1 MESSLG
7 PTIGEAIASSKRRTE
22 FAKATRVMSTFC
34 WTDGADLPFRHR
46 LLAAIRRCQPS
57 ILRILIVA
65 GVAMGPV
72 ATARAQT
79 FANGLSAF
87 NVGDYTA
94 AYSIWLSLAE
104 QGDANSQ
111 SSIGYL
117 FYEGK
122 GVRQDS
128 KIAARWY
135 YLAASQG
142 EPTAQSFLC
151 EMHLRGD
158 GVPRD
163 LSLSLMW
170 CELSIEGG
178 EKRGIA
184 TRERVLAQMTE
195 AQRDI
200 AWNLAAQW
208 REGRASAKASPA
220 NGMKMFTYDDRQ

>member
-1 MESSLG
+1 MTIFRWTRSGGMSL
-7 PTIGEAIASSKRRTE
+7 
-22 FAKATRVMSTFC
+22 
-34 WTDGADLPFRHR
+34 RHH
-46 LLAAIRRCQPS
+46 LMAAVRRCWPS
-57 ILRILIVA
+57 ILRTLIVA
-65 GVAMGPV
+65 GVATAST
-72 ATARAQT
+72 ATARAGT

-87 NVGDYTA
+87 NIGDYAA
-94 AYSIWLSLAE
+94 AYSIWLPLAE

-111 SSIGYL
+111 SSLGYL
-117 FYEGK
+117 FHEGK

-128 KIAARWY
+128 KAAAKWY
-135 YLAASQG
+135 YLAANQG

-184 TRERVLAQMTE
+184 TRERVLSQMTE
-195 AQRDI
+195 VERDR
-200 AWNLAAQW
+200 AWKLVAQW
-208 REGRASAKASPA
+208 REDRAAAEASTAQA
-220 NGMKMFTYDDRQ
+220 NGMKPFAHADRR

>member
-1 MESSLG
+1 M
-7 PTIGEAIASSKRRTE
+7 T
-22 FAKATRVMSTFC
+22 TFG
-34 WTDGADLPFRHR
+34 WTGSAELSFRHR
-46 LLAAIRRCQPS
+46 LLAVIRRCQPS
-57 ILRILIVA
+57 ILRTLIVA
-65 GVAMGPV
+65 GVAMASV
-72 ATARAQT
+72 ATARAET

-87 NVGDYTA
+87 NIGDYAA
-94 AYSIWLSLAE
+94 AYSIWLPLAE

-117 FYEGK
+117 FHEGK

-128 KIAARWY
+128 KTAARWY
-135 YLAASQG
+135 YLAANQG

-184 TRERVLAQMTE
+184 TRERVLSQMTE
-195 AQRDI
+195 AQRNV
-200 AWNLAAQW
+200 AWKLVAQW

-220 NGMKMFTYDDRQ
+220 NGTKPFAYVDRQ